1 MGEVY
6 RARDSKLNR
15 DVAIKV
21 LSGAYATDPERLSRF
36 HREAQLLASLNH
48 PYIAQIYGFED
59 FQSVG
64 QPAVSALVLELVEG
78 QSLAERIAQGA
89 VPLEESLPIA
99 RQVATALAA
108 AHERGIIHRDLKPA
122 NIMLTPTGTAK
133 VLDFGIAKAL
143 AVHPG
148 PGEADSSTFDP
159 PRFAPTTV
167 GVVLGTVAYMSP
179 EQARGKA
186 VDKRSDIWAFGVVLY
201 EMLTGQRPFEGE
213 TVSDIVA
220 AVLRGDVDWTR
231 LPAETPDELQRLLR
245 RCLEREPENRLQDA
259 GDVRL
264 LLSELERGAPAVTS
278 RRGSHARWEP
288 WLLPALVALAA
299 AAAGVIL
306 WPQLVTMSRGTA
318 AVSSPIVRFT
328 IDPPPGVGDISN
340 IALAGDG
347 RFAVYEGRVN
357 GESRLFL
364 RRLDTLESR
373 QLTGTEG
380 ARWPFV
386 SPDGMW
392 VGFFRDAKIYKVS
405 TNGGDPL
412 VMCDVRGGPGAA
424 WTGDGRIVFSRT
436 WLSGLSIVSE
446 DGGQPTVLTTPDPTQ
461 LEIGHWW
468 PSMLP
473 DGHILF
479 TVVTAGTGLN
489 DARIALL
496 DPEDGTYRVL
506 FPGARASWMASGHLV
521 FYRTGRYQVVPFDLS
536 TLQVAGESY
545 PVLEDAQELDPSG
558 DWPQPVAAAPGG
570 ALAYLAGPYVPPSRL
585 TWIDPAGAR
594 TTLAFAERPFVSVK
608 LSPDGRRAAAA
619 SLEGGRLLIRLFDL
633 DRGTEQVPQVAGMN
647 WNPVWL
653 PDGRLSF
660 TSMRK
665 GDFDV
670 YVKDLDRGSSE
681 TAVLTG
687 PDDTDPVAWTS
698 DGRLVFQG
706 SEPDG
711 AYPLKLL
718 EDVREP
724 AQARRLTEQHVE
736 NGGSLSPDDR
746 WLAYHSAENGRP
758 LMYVRPLAGNAPAIP
773 LSPNTGEFPTFL
785 RDGRQLAFVRGR
797 QLIVQPWRDQ
807 AGRFETGPERTLTE
821 LSVGSG
827 WTFGTPFD
835 AAADGRLL
843 ALVRTRE
850 VPPSNLRVVLG
861 WDREVSRLWSNA
873 PR

>member
-21 LSGAYATDPERLSRF
+21 LSGAYPTDPERLSRF

-48 PYIAQIYGFED
+48 RYIAQIYGFED

-148 PGEADSSTFDP
+148 P
-159 PRFAPTTV
+159 
-167 GVVLGTVAYMSP
+167 
-179 EQARGKA
+179 
-186 VDKRSDIWAFGVVLY
+186 
-201 EMLTGQRPFEGE
+201 
-213 TVSDIVA
+213 
-220 AVLRGDVDWTR
+220 
-231 LPAETPDELQRLLR
+231 
-245 RCLEREPENRLQDA
+245 
-259 GDVRL
+259 
-264 LLSELERGAPAVTS
+264 
-278 RRGSHARWEP
+278 
-288 WLLPALVALAA
+288 
-299 AAAGVIL
+299 
-306 WPQLVTMSRGTA
+306 
-318 AVSSPIVRFT
+318 
-328 IDPPPGVGDISN
+328 
-340 IALAGDG
+340 
-347 RFAVYEGRVN
+347 
-357 GESRLFL
+357 
-364 RRLDTLESR
+364 
-373 QLTGTEG
+373 
-380 ARWPFV
+380 
-386 SPDGMW
+386 
-392 VGFFRDAKIYKVS
+392 
-405 TNGGDPL
+405 
-412 VMCDVRGGPGAA
+412 DVRGGPGAA

-446 DGGQPTVLTTPDPTQ
+446 DGGQPTVLTTPDPAQ
-461 LEIGHWW
+461 QEIGHWW

-536 TLQVAGESY
+536 TMQVAGESY

-633 DRGTEQVPQVAGMN
+633 DRGTEQVPPVAGMN

-653 PDGRLSF
+653 ADGRLSF

-670 YVKDLDRGSSE
+670 YAKDLDRGSSE

-711 AYPLKLL
+711 AYPLKRL

-785 RDGRQLAFVRGR
+785 RDGR
-797 QLIVQPWRDQ
+797 
-807 AGRFETGPERTLTE
+807 
-821 LSVGSG
+821 
-827 WTFGTPFD
+827 
-835 AAADGRLL
+835 
-843 ALVRTRE
+843 
-850 VPPSNLRVVLG
+850 
-861 WDREVSRLWSNA
+861 
-873 PR
+873 